1 MLIFDKVEFLL
12 KTFALKLIAEISGLV
27 RNLEEEV
34 KMNEYIASE
43 KLPKEIEAKKK
54 EVEIL
59 SRIANAPP
67 PSSEALEILR
77 QKVSDAS

>member
-1 MLIFDKVEFLL
+1 MR
-12 KTFALKLIAEISGLV
+12 S
-27 RNLEEEV
+27 LEEEV

-43 KLPKEIEAKKK
+43 KLPKEIEAKRK

-67 PSSEALEILR
+67 PSHETLDHLR
-77 QKVSDAS
+77 KQVW